1 MPTIHQSLLRITSRF
16 VLFCMIVV
24 CRCGFIAVEQPRSSL
39 MPKYVYFKDLAANL
53 EKFLEWSHVNLC
65 LDKQTK
71 SIGKTMLGVVFE
83 KCYIFWSQWY
93 MMIPRVH
100 RAKLDGQVRALHC
113 EAYDVVWDLV
123 RAPKKQIECKNCGV
137 KGLIGFTFLYV

>member
-93 MMIPRVH
+93 
-100 RAKLDGQVRALHC
+100 
-113 EAYDVVWDLV
+113 DVVLSEARYPVCTVLSWMGKFGHFTAKPTTLFGIWSGP
-123 RAPKKQIECKNCGV
+123 PKNKLSV
-137 KGLIGFTFLYV
+137 KTVVSKA